1 MPEDVPSLQR
11 SSSFYYTEERTVAM
25 ETFKSILMHKI
36 AQLPSD
42 DFMRCHYYIFTHNG
56 FSAIILGTG
65 MVGKIIFWLTM
76 ALISCLWYICIL
88 EII

>member
-25 ETFKSILMHKI
+25 ETFKSILMRKI

-42 DFMRCHYYIFTHNG
+42 DLITAYVITMIFLIMG
-56 FSAIILGTG
+56 ILALLFSVLA
-65 MVGKIIFWLTM
+65 WL
-76 ALISCLWYICIL
+76 AK
-88 EII
+88 

>member
-25 ETFKSILMHKI
+25 ETFKSILMRKI

-42 DFMRCHYYIFTHNG
+42 DLITAYVITMIFLIMG
-56 FSAIILGTG
+56 ILALLFSVLAWQA
-65 MVGKIIFWLTM
+65 K
-76 ALISCLWYICIL
+76 
-88 EII
+88 

>member
-1 MPEDVPSLQR
+1 MPEDVPALQC

-42 DFMRCHYYIFTHNG
+42 DFVMACVVT
-56 FSAIILGTG
+56 
-65 MVGKIIFWLTM
+65 IIFLLTTVLVLLFSVLAWL
-76 ALISCLWYICIL
+76 AK
-88 EII
+88 